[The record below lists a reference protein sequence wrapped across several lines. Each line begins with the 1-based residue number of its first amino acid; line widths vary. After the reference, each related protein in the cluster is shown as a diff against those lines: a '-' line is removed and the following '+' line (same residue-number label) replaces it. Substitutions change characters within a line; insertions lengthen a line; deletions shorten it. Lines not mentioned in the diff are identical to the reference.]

1 MSLSPRPTPPVVDP
15 TSADTQTL
23 VDAGV
28 LPEQPTPSTDPP
40 VDDFITPDDEN
51 QALDAPLT

>member
-40 VDDFITPDDEN
+40 VDEFAGTDDVD